1 MIAIDNSDHV
11 ACCPE
16 GLGDRLRKARE
27 NAGLTGHELA
37 ARMHVLVRIVDDI
50 EHDRFDRLGA
60 DVYVRGHIKSYA
72 REVGM
77 PLSEIESFICSKPAE
92 VAPEM
97 ICVAPRPR
105 WQASLEAM
113 AHRSVYIVLTLAI
126 VAPIVWLAGN
136 HRLSVADQPL
146 ALLDAPAGSSG
157 DSLAVAGGVD
167 GAVRATVLAPA
178 SLTPRLPSA
187 EREPEASLP
196 TQPNDRADVGE
207 GQWQFVFTGDSWFEL
222 YDRDGNRLVHEL
234 VRAGTDLRFPVTRI
248 GHVALGNASDV
259 EVLSGASKIDIA
271 RFQQGNVARFAVS
284 SDGEAVARA
293 SGG

>member
-1 MIAIDNSDHV
+1 MIDIDNSDHV

-16 GLGDRLRKARE
+16 GLGERLRKARE
-27 NAGLTGHELA
+27 NAGLTAHELA
-37 ARMHVLVRIVDDI
+37 ARMHVLVRIVNDI

-77 PLSEIESFICSKPAE
+77 PLSEIESFICRKPAE

-97 ICVAPRPR
+97 ICVTPRPR
-105 WQASLEAM
+105 WQASLEAL
-113 AHRSVYIVLTLAI
+113 AHRSVYIVLTVAI

-146 ALLDAPAGSSG
+146 ALLDAPAGPG
-157 DSLAVAGGVD
+157 VNSLAVAGVVD
-167 GAVRATVLAPA
+167 GAVRAPVIAPA
-178 SLTPRLPSA
+178 SLTPRLPPA
-187 EREPEASLP
+187 EPEQDAPSS
-196 TQPNDRADVGE
+196 TKPNRADAEE

-222 YDRDGNRLVHEL
+222 YDRDGNRLIHEL
-234 VRAGTDLRFPVTRI
+234 VRAGTDLRFPVARI
-248 GHVALGNASDV
+248 GRVALGNASDV
-259 EVLSGASKIDIA
+259 EVLSGASKIDIE

-284 SDGEAVARA
+284 SDGEAVART